1 VSIPSERA
9 THFLNTLEHDQVEA
23 TTRTNTVN
31 MENKQSAAET
41 EQLLIQ
47 LVLSLPPP
55 LISLLVVCSR
65 PIHITAQ
72 LSLSLNWVHP
82 LGPWPSWILLF
93 LCYSV
98 CLLAPLLLLNGLPNL
113 IFLAAFLA
121 ASYHQKLNSSSSSS
135 LPTTPLSKT
144 NQVTLS
150 THPAM
155 DPYRLKDSRIK
166 VLGC

>member
-1 VSIPSERA
+1 
-9 THFLNTLEHDQVEA
+9 
-23 TTRTNTVN
+23 
-31 MENKQSAAET
+31 MENEQSAAER
-41 EQLLIQ
+41 EQSLIH

-72 LSLSLNWVHP
+72 LSLALNWVHP

-93 LCYSV
+93 LWYLV
-98 CLLAPLLLLNGLPNL
+98 CLLAPLLLLNRLPNL

-135 LPTTPLSKT
+135 SFPTTPLSKT
-144 NQVTLS
+144 TQVTLS

-155 DPYRLKDSRIK
+155 DPYR
-166 VLGC
+166 